1 MDSLLAIGAVQCIFL
16 AFVVATRPHK
26 DLPHYFLM
34 LVLGIW
40 GLRFLTYWLFNQGY
54 HLYFPYVLGLEQS
67 FYLLDGPLMYIYV
80 LTYTHPEKLRRLGIF
95 IHFLPFLLALGYT
108 AAYLFQY
115 DSEEILQLF
124 AARLQKLRERSALD
138 LKLDETVFLWGICVS
153 ILVYLF
159 LALGEIR
166 KYNQEIKASF
176 SSLEKMNKQW
186 LWAVVISWAVFFG
199 LPFSFFLI
207 NFSLEW
213 LPVHLTDLPLIFAFL
228 ILIFIPA
235 FVGFKQMHRALNLEQ
250 DNQEM
255 VEQVLEKK
263 NPNPNSPSYQK
274 SGLKEPQARQYEQRI
289 KQFMEKEKPFLNPEL
304 TLSMLA
310 EELKISPNHLSQ
322 VLNERFQSNFFDF
335 VNRYRV
341 DEIKDRL
348 RSGNYAHYTL
358 LALGQDCGFKSKSS
372 FNAAFKKFTQL
383 TPSQFK
389 AQLSGPKDAPK
400 S

>member
-16 AFVVATRPHK
+16 AIVLATRPHK
-26 DLPHYFLM
+26 GLPHYFLM

-40 GLRFLTYWLFNQGY
+40 GLRFITYWLFNQGY

-67 FYLLDGPLMYIYV
+67 FYLLDGPLMYIYI
-80 LTYTHPEKLRRLGIF
+80 LTYTHPEKLKRLHIF

-124 AARLQKLRERSALD
+124 AARLQKLRERSVLD

-159 LALGEIR
+159 LGLREIR
-166 KYNQEIKASF
+166 NYNQKIKTSF
-176 SSLEKMNKQW
+176 SSLEQMNKQW
-186 LWAVVISWAVFFG
+186 LWAVVISWGVFFG

-255 VEQVLEKK
+255 LEQVLEKK
-263 NPNPNSPSYQK
+263 NPTHSSVSYQK
-274 SGLKEPQARQYEQRI
+274 SGLKEPQARLYEQRI
-289 KQFMEKEKPFLNPEL
+289 QDYINAEKPFLNPDL
-304 TLSMLA
+304 TLSILA
-310 EELKISPNHLSQ
+310 ESLRISPNHLSQ

-335 VNRYRV
+335 INRHRV
-341 DEIKDRL
+341 EEVKARL

-358 LALGQDCGFKSKSS
+358 LALAQDCGFKSKSS

-389 AQLSGPKDAPK
+389 AQLSNSEGRPT